1 MLETF
6 FPILALV
13 LVAAVI
19 AVLLSGLSILIGRRT
34 GLGKKLKSY
43 ECGIE
48 PVGSTREPVPVKFYM
63 VAISFVIFDIE
74 LVFLLPWA
82 VVARDLGMYGFWMMM
97 VFVGVILIGYIY
109 ELSRGALKWG

>member
-1 MLETF
+1 MFSTF

-13 LVAAVI
+13 FVAAAI

-34 GLGKKLKSY
+34 RLGKKFQSY
-43 ECGIE
+43 ECGVD
-48 PVGSTREPVPVKFYM
+48 PVGSTRDPVPVKFYM
-63 VAISFVIFDIE
+63 VAISFVLFDIE

-82 VVARDLGMYGFWMMM
+82 VVARELGMYGFWMMM
-97 VFVGVILIGYIY
+97 VFVVVILIGYIY

>member
-1 MLETF
+1 MFETF

-13 LVAAVI
+13 IVAAGI
-19 AVLLSGLSILIGRRT
+19 AILLSGLSILIGRRT
-34 GLGKKLKSY
+34 RLGKKFQAY
-43 ECGIE
+43 ECGVD
-48 PVGSTREPVPVKFYM
+48 PVGSTGERVPVKFYM
-63 VAISFVIFDIE
+63 VAISFVLFDIE

-97 VFVGVILIGYIY
+97 VFVLIILIGYIY